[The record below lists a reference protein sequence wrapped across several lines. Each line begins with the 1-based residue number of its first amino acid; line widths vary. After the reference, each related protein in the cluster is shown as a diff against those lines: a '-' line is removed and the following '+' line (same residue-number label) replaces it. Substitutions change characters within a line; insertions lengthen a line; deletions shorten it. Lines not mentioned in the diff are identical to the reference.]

1 MGQIAWR
8 GLRTLL
14 RIRVGSHAASWA
26 NTLKQDLAF
35 DELVEMKTSIEHK
48 AQGESGGDQRHSP
61 LVQQR
66 ELLCHHCGT
75 LRWWRRGCTQ
85 RGNIP
90 AEAGKYSKQQ
100 PKSYDG
106 SMIVGKEFGGRLTQ
120 PTPGA
125 AGTNAAPPSS
135 ERSDDDS

>member
-1 MGQIAWR
+1 MEINATHRWCSR
-8 GLRTLL
+8 
-14 RIRVGSHAASWA
+14 
-26 NTLKQDLAF
+26 
-35 DELVEMKTSIEHK
+35 
-48 AQGESGGDQRHSP
+48 ESCCATI
-61 LVQQR
+61 V
-66 ELLCHHCGT
+66 GT